1 LVLRRL
7 IETKEWRRDLG
18 NCLVV
23 AIVLGYVGGAFRT
36 LPRRFGRQ
44 IEVRMLS
51 LSRPRH
57 LPHLLLAAVVAP
69 AFIVTLSGCKREV
82 AKEAPPPR
90 PVRTVVVEKGGLGQT
105 IVLTGQIEAEKE
117 VALAFR
123 IGGRIIERL
132 VDTGDRVKP
141 DQVVAKLDPQ
151 NELNSLRSAR
161 AALSAA
167 KARLE
172 QDSNHFD
179 RQETLLGQ
187 GWTTRAN
194 FDQAQQALRA
204 AQAAVDD
211 AKAQVEI
218 AEDRVGYTEL
228 KAGLTGTITRRAAE
242 SGEVV
247 QAGQMVFTVARE
259 SGLDAVFDVPA
270 QVLRTAPGDADVII
284 ALTDDP
290 GVTAKGRVRLVDPQ
304 ADPIT
309 RTFKVRVAIN
319 DPPSAM
325 RLGATVSGRME
336 VDHGHGISLPASA
349 LTAADKKPAVWVVDP
364 DSSTVALK
372 PVEILRFDPGTV
384 VLSGGLDGGEIVV
397 TAGVQALHPG
407 QKVRALGVR
416 S

>member
-1 LVLRRL
+1 ML
-7 IETKEWRRDLG
+7 ISS
-18 NCLVV
+18 
-23 AIVLGYVGGAFRT
+23 RT
-36 LPRRFGRQ
+36 RCSGWHLPRRPA
-44 IEVRMLS
+44 LA
-51 LSRPRH
+51 
-57 LPHLLLAAVVAP
+57 LAALTLVQVLAGCERETAEEAP
-69 AFIVTLSGCKREV
+69 
-82 AKEAPPPR
+82 PPPR
-90 PVRTVVVEKGGLGQT
+90 PVRTVVVEKGGLAES
-105 IVLTGQIEAEKE
+105 IVLTGQIQAEKE

-123 IGGRIIERL
+123 IGGRIIERSA
-132 VDTGDRVKP
+132 DTGDRVTP

-179 RQETLLGQ
+179 RQDTLLKQ

-194 FDQAQQALRA
+194 FDQAQQALRT

-218 AEDRVGYTEL
+218 AEDRVSYTQL

-247 QAGQMVFTVARE
+247 QAGQMVLTVARD
-259 SGLDAVFDVPA
+259 SGWDAVFDVPA
-270 QVLRTAPGDADVII
+270 QVLRTAPGDADVIV

-290 GVTAKGRVRLVDPQ
+290 NVTAKGRVRQVDPQ
-304 ADPIT
+304 ADPVT
-309 RTFKVRVAIN
+309 RTFKVRVTVN
-319 DPPSAM
+319 DPPAAM
-325 RLGATVSGRME
+325 RLGATVTGRME
-336 VDHGHGISLPASA
+336 VNHGHGISLPASA
-349 LTAADKKPAVWVVDP
+349 LTATDRNPAVWVVDP
-364 DSSTVALK
+364 DSLTVALK
-372 PVEILRFDPGTV
+372 PVEVLRFDPGTV

-407 QKVRALGVR
+407 QKVRPLGVR

>member
-1 LVLRRL
+1 
-7 IETKEWRRDLG
+7 
-18 NCLVV
+18 VV
-23 AIVLGYVGGAFRT
+23 I
-36 LPRRFGRQ
+36 
-44 IEVRMLS
+44 
-51 LSRPRH
+51 
-57 LPHLLLAAVVAP
+57 
-69 AFIVTLSGCKREV
+69 
-82 AKEAPPPR
+82 
-90 PVRTVVVEKGGLGQT
+90 EKGGLGET
-105 IVLTGQIEAEKE
+105 IVLTGQIQAEKE

-132 VDTGDRVKP
+132 VDTGDSVSA

-151 NELNSLRSAR
+151 NELNGLRSAR

-179 RQETLLGQ
+179 RQQTLLQQ

-194 FDQAQQALRA
+194 FDQAQRALRT

-218 AEDRVGYTEL
+218 AEDRVSYTQL
-228 KAGLTGTITRRAAE
+228 KAGVTGTITRRAAE

-247 QAGQMVFTVARE
+247 QAGQMVFVAARNA
-259 SGLDAVFDVPA
+259 GWDAVFDVSA
-270 QVLRTAPGDADVII
+270 QVLRAVPADGDVSLV
-284 ALTDDP
+284 LTDNP
-290 GVTAKGRVRLVDPQ
+290 GVTAKGRVRQIDPQ
-304 ADPIT
+304 ADPVT
-309 RTFKVRVAIN
+309 RTFKVRVAV
-319 DPPSAM
+319 DEPPPAM
-325 RLGATVSGRME
+325 RLGSTVSGRVA
-336 VDHGHGISLPASA
+336 VDHGQGIFLPASA
-349 LTAADKKPAVWVVDP
+349 LTATDKSPAVWVVDP
-364 DSSTVALK
+364 DKLTVTLK

-407 QKVRALGVR
+407 QKVRPLGVR

>member
-1 LVLRRL
+1 MSSSSRIRFVDWRL
-7 IETKEWRRDLG
+7 SRFPLTALIAPV
-18 NCLVV
+18 LVV
-23 AIVLGYVGGAFRT
+23 
-36 LPRRFGRQ
+36 
-44 IEVRMLS
+44 ML
-51 LSRPRH
+51 
-57 LPHLLLAAVVAP
+57 A
-69 AFIVTLSGCKREV
+69 GCKREV
-82 AKEAPPPR
+82 AQEAPAVR
-90 PVRTVVVEKGGLGQT
+90 PVRTVTVEKAGIGET
-105 IVLTGQIEAEKE
+105 IVLTGQIQAEKE

-132 VDTGDRVKP
+132 VDTGAHVTA

-151 NELNSLRSAR
+151 NEFNTLRSAN

-179 RQETLLGQ
+179 RQQTLLQQ

-194 FDQAQQALRA
+194 FDQAQQALRT

-228 KAGLTGTITRRAAE
+228 KAGVNGTITSRSAE

-247 QAGQMVFTVARE
+247 QAGQMIFMVARD
-259 SGLDAVFDVPA
+259 SGWDAVFDVPA
-270 QVLRTAPGDADVII
+270 QVLRTAPGDADVFVS
-284 ALTDDP
+284 LTDDP
-290 GVTAKGRVRLVDPQ
+290 TVVAKGRVRQVDPQ
-304 ADPIT
+304 ADPVT
-309 RTFKVRVAIN
+309 RTFRVRVAVN
-319 DPPSAM
+319 DPPPNM

-349 LTAADKKPAVWVVDP
+349 LTATDRGPAVWVVEP
-364 DSSTVALK
+364 DKFTVALK
-372 PVEILRFDPGTV
+372 PIEILRFDPGTV
-384 VLSGGLDGGEIVV
+384 VVSSGLDGGEVVV

-407 QKVRALGVR
+407 QKVRLLGAR